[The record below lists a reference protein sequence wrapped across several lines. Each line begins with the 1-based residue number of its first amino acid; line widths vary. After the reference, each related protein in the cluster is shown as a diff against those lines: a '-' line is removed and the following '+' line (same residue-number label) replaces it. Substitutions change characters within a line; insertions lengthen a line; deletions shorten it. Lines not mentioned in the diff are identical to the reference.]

1 MEFRKEIG
9 ESLTLKFA
17 EAANQRRLAGKDI
30 ISLGLGE
37 PDFDVP
43 EELISATIKVLQ
55 SSKSGYSSPMG
66 LPGLRSKLAGKLQGE
81 NQIPAKSENILITP
95 GAKQAL
101 QLGLFALL
109 EPGDEVLVINPSF
122 VSFIPQIYLAE
133 PRAVVKIVDINKTD
147 FSLPIEEIKKQISP
161 KTKAVLINSPNNPA
175 GYTSSKSDLAALYE
189 LAVLHDFYIF
199 SDEIYEKLLFPGSDF
214 FSIGSLEHEVER
226 VFTINGYS
234 KSHALTGWRLGYLC
248 FPKQFG
254 DRLLKLQQHINTNTC
269 TFIQKAILDAFDMD
283 MSFLEQYNQKLAQRA
298 KIVSECFN
306 NLKGTSLSPP
316 TAGFF
321 AFIDISALKIDSNTF
336 CGDLVEQKG
345 VATTPG
351 LAFGEHWDDHFRL
364 SYAVQEDMLQEGLTR
379 IRDFIRTKYIL

>member
-43 EELISATIKVLQ
+43 HELISATIKALQ
-55 SSKSGYSSPMG
+55 SGKSGYSSPMG
-66 LPGLRSKLAGKLQGE
+66 LPGLCSRLAEKLNRE

-101 QLGLFALL
+101 QMGLFALL
-109 EPGDEVLVINPSF
+109 EPGDEVIVINPSF

-133 PRAVVKIVDINKTD
+133 PRAVVKIIDSNKTD
-147 FSLPIEEIKKQISP
+147 FSIPYKEIKNQITTR
-161 KTKAVLINSPNNPA
+161 TKAILLNSPNNPA
-175 GYTSSKSDLAALYE
+175 GYTSSKSELTALYE

-199 SDEIYEKLLFPGSDF
+199 SDEIYEKLLFPQSEF
-214 FSIGSLEHEVER
+214 FSIGSLEQEVER
-226 VFTINGYS
+226 IFTINGYS
-234 KSHALTGWRLGYLC
+234 KSHAMTGWRLGYLC

-269 TFIQKAILDAFDMD
+269 TFIQKAVLDAFDMD
-283 MSFLEQYNQKLAQRA
+283 MSFLEQYNFKLAQRA
-298 KIVSECFN
+298 KIVSDCFN
-306 NLKGTSLSPP
+306 NIKGTRLVSPS
-316 TAGFF
+316 AGFF
-321 AFIDISALKIDSNTF
+321 AFVDISALKVDSNTF
-336 CGDLVEQKG
+336 CGNLVEQTG

-364 SYAVQEDMLQEGLTR
+364 SYAVQEDILQEGLRR
-379 IRDFIRTKYIL
+379 IHEFINEQYSS

>member
-17 EAANQRRLAGKDI
+17 EAANLRRLAGKDI

-43 EELISATIKVLQ
+43 QELVSATIAALQ
-55 SSKSGYSSPMG
+55 SGKSGYSSPMG
-66 LPGLRSKLAGKLQGE
+66 LPGLRAKLAEKLYRE

-101 QLGLFALL
+101 QMGLFALL
-109 EPGDEVLVINPSF
+109 EPGDEVIVINPSF

-133 PRAVVKIVDINKTD
+133 PRAVVKIIDIKKTD
-147 FSLPIEEIKKQISP
+147 FSLPIEEIKNQVSS

-175 GYTSSKSDLAALYE
+175 GYTSGKSELIALSE
-189 LAVLHDFYIF
+189 LAVMHDFYIF
-199 SDEIYEKLLFPGSDF
+199 SDEIYEKLLFSGSEF
-214 FSIGSLEHEVER
+214 FSIGSLEKQVER

-234 KSHALTGWRLGYLC
+234 KSHAMTGWRLGYLC

-269 TFIQKAILDAFDMD
+269 TFIQKGVLDAFEMD
-283 MSFLEQYNQKLAQRA
+283 MSFLEHYNQKLAQRA

-306 NLKGTSLSPP
+306 NLKGTRLVPP
-316 TAGFF
+316 SAGFF
-321 AFIDISALKIDSNTF
+321 AFIDISGLKVDSNTF
-336 CGDLVEQKG
+336 CGDLVEQTG

-364 SYAVQEDMLQEGLTR
+364 SYSVNEKILQEGLSR
-379 IRDFIRTKYIL
+379 IQEFIAKNYSL

>member
-43 EELISATIKVLQ
+43 YELILATIKALQ
-55 SSKSGYSSPMG
+55 SGNSGYSSPMG
-66 LPGLRSKLAGKLQGE
+66 LPGLRKRLAEKVHIE
-81 NQIPAKSENILITP
+81 NQIPAKAENILITP

-109 EPGDEVLVINPSF
+109 EPGDEVIVINPSF

-133 PRAVVKIVDINKTD
+133 PRAVVKIIDTKKTD
-147 FSLPIEEIKKQISP
+147 FSLPIEEIRRQVSS
-161 KTKAVLINSPNNPA
+161 KTKAILINSPNNPA
-175 GYTSSKSDLAALYE
+175 GYTSSKSELTALYE
-189 LAVLHDFYIF
+189 LAVRNDFFIF
-199 SDEIYEKLLFPGSDF
+199 SDEIYEKLLFPGSSF
-214 FSIGSLEHEVER
+214 FSIGSLEPRVER

-234 KSHALTGWRLGYLC
+234 KSHAMTGWRLGYLC
-248 FPKQFG
+248 FPRQFG

-269 TFIQKAILDAFDMD
+269 TFIQKAVLDAFDMD
-283 MSFLEQYNQKLAQRA
+283 MSFLQQYNQKLAQRA
-298 KIVSECFN
+298 KMVSECFSY
-306 NLKGTSLSPP
+306 LRGTRLVPP

-321 AFIDISALKIDSNTF
+321 AFVDISALKVDSNTF
-336 CGDLVEQKG
+336 CGNLVEQTG

-351 LAFGEHWDDHFRL
+351 LAFGENWDDHFRL
-364 SYAVQEDMLQEGLTR
+364 SYAVQEEILQEGLMR
-379 IRDFIRTKYIL
+379 IQEFIKEQYSA

>member
-43 EELISATIKVLQ
+43 YELILATIKALQ
-55 SSKSGYSSPMG
+55 SGNSGYSSPMG
-66 LPGLRSKLAGKLQGE
+66 LPGLRTRLAEKLYRE
-81 NQIPAKSENILITP
+81 NQIPAKAENILITP

-109 EPGDEVLVINPSF
+109 EPGDEVIVINPSF

-133 PRAVVKIVDINKTD
+133 PRAVVKIIDTKKTD
-147 FSLPIEEIKKQISP
+147 FSLPIEEIRRQVSS
-161 KTKAVLINSPNNPA
+161 KTKAILINSPNNPA
-175 GYTSSKSDLAALYE
+175 GYTSSKSELTALYE
-189 LAVLHDFYIF
+189 LAVRNDFFIF
-199 SDEIYEKLLFPGSDF
+199 SDEIYEKLLFPGSSF
-214 FSIGSLEHEVER
+214 FSIGSLELRVER

-234 KSHALTGWRLGYLC
+234 KSHAMTGWRLGYLC
-248 FPKQFG
+248 FPRQFG

-269 TFIQKAILDAFDMD
+269 TFIQKAVLDAFDMD
-283 MSFLEQYNQKLAQRA
+283 MSFLQQYNQKLAQRA
-298 KIVSECFN
+298 KMVSECFSY
-306 NLKGTSLSPP
+306 LRGTRLVPP

-321 AFIDISALKIDSNTF
+321 AFVDISALKVDSNTF
-336 CGDLVEQKG
+336 CGNLVEQTG

-351 LAFGEHWDDHFRL
+351 LAFGENWDDHFRL
-364 SYAVQEDMLQEGLTR
+364 SYAVQEEILQEGLMR
-379 IRDFIRTKYIL
+379 IQEFIKEQYSA

>member
-37 PDFDVP
+37 PDFEVP
-43 EELISATIKVLQ
+43 HELISATIKVLQ
-55 SSKSGYSSPMG
+55 SGKSGYSSPMG
-66 LPGLRSKLAGKLQGE
+66 LPGLRTSLADKLNRE

-101 QLGLFALL
+101 QMGLFALL
-109 EPGDEVLVINPSF
+109 EPCDEVIVINPSF

-133 PRAVVKIVDINKTD
+133 PRAVVKIIDINKTD
-147 FSLPIEEIKKQISP
+147 FSLPINEIKYQISS
-161 KTKAVLINSPNNPA
+161 KTKAILINSPNNPA
-175 GYTSSKSDLAALYE
+175 GFTSSKSELTALYE

-199 SDEIYEKLLFPGSDF
+199 SDEIYEKLLFPGFEF
-214 FSIGSLEHEVER
+214 FSIGSLEQEVER

-234 KSHALTGWRLGYLC
+234 KSHAMTGWRLGYLC

-269 TFIQKAILDAFDMD
+269 TFIQKAVLDAFDMD
-283 MSFLEQYNQKLAQRA
+283 MSFLVQYNQKLSQRA
-298 KIVSECFN
+298 KIVSDCFN
-306 NLKGTSLSPP
+306 NMKGTRLVSPS
-316 TAGFF
+316 AGFF
-321 AFIDISALKIDSNTF
+321 AFVDISALKVDSNTF
-336 CGDLVEQKG
+336 CGNLVEHTG

-364 SYAVQEDMLQEGLTR
+364 SFAVHEDILQEGLTR
-379 IRDFIRTKYIL
+379 ILEFINKQ

>member
-43 EELISATIKVLQ
+43 HELITATIKTLQ
-55 SSKSGYSSPMG
+55 SGKSGYSSPMG
-66 LPGLRSKLAGKLQGE
+66 LPGLRTRLAEKLNIE
-81 NQIPAKSENILITP
+81 NQINAKLENILITP

-101 QLGLFALL
+101 QMGLFALL
-109 EPGDEVLVINPSF
+109 EPGDEVIVINPSF

-133 PRAVVKIVDINKTD
+133 PRAVIKIVDSNKMD
-147 FSLPIEEIKKQISP
+147 FSLPIQEIIKQVSP
-161 KTKAVLINSPNNPA
+161 KTKAILINSPNNPA
-175 GYTSSKSDLAALYE
+175 GYISSKSELFALYE
-189 LAVLHDFYIF
+189 LAVQYDFYIF
-199 SDEIYEKLLFPGSDF
+199 SDEIYEKLLFPESEF
-214 FSIGSLEHEVER
+214 FSIGSLEKEVKR

-234 KSHALTGWRLGYLC
+234 KSHAMTGWRLGYLC

-269 TFIQKAILDAFDMD
+269 TFIQKAVLDAFDMN
-283 MSFLEQYNQKLAQRA
+283 MSFLEQYNQKLEQRA
-298 KIVSECFN
+298 KIVSDCFN
-306 NLKGTSLSPP
+306 NLEGTRMVSPS
-316 TAGFF
+316 AGFF
-321 AFIDISALKIDSNTF
+321 AFVDISALKVDSNTF
-336 CGDLVEQKG
+336 CGDLVEQTG

-351 LAFGEHWDDHFRL
+351 IAFGEQWDDHFRL
-364 SYAVQEDMLQEGLTR
+364 SYAVNEEILQEGLTR
-379 IRDFIRTKYIL
+379 IQKFIYKNYLS